1 MDKPMKKMDPQANL
15 TLAELL
21 SLAVEKTAQLSS
33 QAPVVGDP
41 VEENG
46 VMVLSVSKS
55 SIGIAGGGMER
66 SDGKKQGTP
75 SGVGAKVSRDP
86 VAMLVI
92 DSAGRVSLLPVPK
105 EVGPSRMEEAIVALA
120 GQIRETLKAKADKK
134 KEKKDTK

>member
-1 MDKPMKKMDPQANL
+1 MKKMDPQANL
-15 TLAELL
+15 SLAELL

-33 QAPVVGDP
+33 HAPVVGDP

-46 VMVLSVSKS
+46 VIVLPVSKS
-55 SIGIAGGGMER
+55 SVGIAGGGMER
-66 SDGKKQGTP
+66 SDGKKQDAP

-105 EVGPSRMEEAIVALA
+105 ETGPSRMEEAIVALA